1 MMNKFLGRLAS
12 PRNVWNLT
20 TCEFEGKIKE
30 WDTSQRLSKNV
41 INKVDRKEK
50 TNMIQFLH
58 SNKSLRWQ
66 LSKNEIQSN
75 SLFENVFFFSLGNS
89 LNINRIIVE
98 NRTIHWNYVTHTH
111 SSLHM
116 KDYLHTKWQKKI
128 PIWYIECHIT

>member
-50 TNMIQFLH
+50 TNIAWVFT
-58 SNKSLRWQ
+58 
-66 LSKNEIQSN
+66 SKE
-75 SLFENVFFFSLGNS
+75 LK
-89 LNINRIIVE
+89 
-98 NRTIHWNYVTHTH
+98 WNLIKV
-111 SSLHM
+111 
-116 KDYLHTKWQKKI
+116 K
-128 PIWYIECHIT
+128 